1 MRMLLNV
8 HIPHEPFNDYVRDGT
23 IGAIIKNVLEETK
36 PEQIFFT
43 EQHGTRGALL
53 IVDVSDP
60 SRIPALAE
68 PWFLKF
74 DADCEF
80 RVVMTPDD
88 LGKAGLEKIGKMWT

>member
-8 HIPHEPFNDYVRDGT
+8 HIPHEPFNAYVRDGT
-23 IGAIIKNVLEETK
+23 VGETIGKILDDAK
-36 PEQIFFT
+36 PEQVWFT
-43 EQHGTRGALL
+43 EQHGTRGAIL

-80 RVVMTPDD
+80 RVVMTPQD
-88 LGKAGLEKIGKMWT
+88 LGKAGLEKLGKTWK